1 MERQLAIKNIV
12 VKDFLLK
19 DICIQTNFNIEEEF
33 VGKHFKYDNIVY
45 EISAVISFNA
55 DEEDRMKYGILFT
68 NIIFFKK
75 SIFPLLFKHKLEN
88 INRYSFALSQ
98 KEIERFFI

>member
-1 MERQLAIKNIV
+1 MERQFAVRDLIVAQKQIKELSIE
-12 VKDFLLK
+12 
-19 DICIQTNFNIEEEF
+19 TNFNIEKVF

-45 EISAVISFNA
+45 EISAVISIDT
-55 DEEDRMKYGILFT
+55 DEINRMKYGILFT

-75 SIFPLLFKHKLEN
+75 SRFPLLFKAKLEN
-88 INRYSFALSQ
+88 INRYSYALSQ